1 MNHQKT
7 LTQNKFY
14 KVNTSVLTQ
23 GNERTDSNLKST
35 RSKRI
40 NNGSIYSYNSKK
52 IEKSSSRKE
61 ISSKNE
67 GKQRNLTKINSA
79 LLYDILKKSN
89 NTKEAKD
96 KSLFNNLLL
105 GGDAF
110 SKKFKKMNLE
120 NLADKINLTSVKNV
134 NNTNTNIVNNHSK
147 YSYKKKKISNA
158 SYDTHDNR
166 DRDRARSVV
175 EDRRK

>member
-1 MNHQKT
+1 M
-7 LTQNKFY
+7 TQNKFY
-14 KVNTSVLTQ
+14 KVNNSVLTH

-35 RSKRI
+35 RSKRM

-67 GKQRNLTKINSA
+67 EKQRNLTKINSD
-79 LLYDILKKSN
+79 LLYDILKKTK

-134 NNTNTNIVNNHSK
+134 NNTNTNIVNKISK
-147 YSYKKKKISNA
+147 YSYKKKNVS
-158 SYDTHDNR
+158 SCVYDNYDNR

>member
-1 MNHQKT
+1 M
-7 LTQNKFY
+7 
-14 KVNTSVLTQ
+14 
-23 GNERTDSNLKST
+23 
-35 RSKRI
+35 

-67 GKQRNLTKINSA
+67 GKPRNLTKINSD
-79 LLYDILKKSN
+79 LLYDILLKKSN

-120 NLADKINLTSVKNV
+120 NLADKINLTSIKNV
-134 NNTNTNIVNNHSK
+134 NNTNTNIVNKISK
-147 YSYKKKKISNA
+147 YSYKKKNVSSDMIDN
-158 SYDTHDNR
+158 HDNK